1 MKHIP
6 LSVLELAIIREG
18 GNAQQAIEE
27 TVRVARHTEQEG
39 YSRLW
44 LAEHHNMPYISSS
57 ATAVLIGHVAGKTK
71 RIRVGSGGIMLPNH
85 SPLVIAEQFGTLET
99 LYPGRI
105 DLGLGRA
112 PGTDQTTAMALRRHN
127 TTTAHSFPSDVK
139 SLQAYF
145 CNEDNDAK
153 VRAFPGEGLSV
164 PLWILGSSTDSAYLA
179 AEMGLPYAFAAHF
192 APAQLFAAIDI
203 YRQHFKPSKQLTKPY
218 LMVAVNVIAADSDDE
233 ANHLTTSLINM
244 FLGVVTGKP
253 QPLRPP
259 GKLSELYQ
267 YQDVQ
272 HAVNNMLAGTFMGG
286 PEKLRHELAGFISD
300 TQTDELMVTGYI
312 YDPEARLKSFSI
324 LKRALDSAG
333 KSN

>member
-1 MKHIP
+1 MKHLP

-18 GNAQQAIEE
+18 GDAQQAIEE
-27 TVRVARHTEQEG
+27 TVRVAQHTEQEG

-57 ATAVLIGHVAGKTK
+57 ATAVLIGHVAGKTN

-112 PGTDQTTAMALRRHN
+112 PGTDQTTAMALRRYN

-203 YRQHFKPSKQLTKPY
+203 YRQHFKPSKQLSQPY
-218 LMVAVNVIAADSDDE
+218 LMVAVNVIAADSDEE
-233 ANHLTTSLINM
+233 ANHLTTTLINM

-259 GKLSELYQ
+259 GKLAELYQ
-267 YQDVQ
+267 YPDVQ
-272 HAVNNMLAGTFMGG
+272 NAVSNMLAGTFMGG
-286 PEKLRHELAGFISD
+286 PDKLRHELTRFISD
-300 TQTDELMVTGYI
+300 TKMDELMVTGYI
-312 YDPEARLKSFSI
+312 YDPEIRLRSFSI
-324 LKRALDSAG
+324 LKNALS
-333 KSN
+333 KNT